1 MRTSRLEDKATYR
14 WLPCSSLFRTSANRK
29 SRDSILFCF
38 WQVSRARKASVFGI
52 RNAFP
57 SAVAL
62 FLLSELAA
70 IVGLS
75 GGAQLRVFS
84 QQILAGNVPGVAQ
97 ALKIHSRELSQSGL
111 RLVEN
116 LVLTLFYIVEY
127 QEFTG
132 KGLM

>member
-1 MRTSRLEDKATYR
+1 MFA
-14 WLPCSSLFRTSANRK
+14 
-29 SRDSILFCF
+29 
-38 WQVSRARKASVFGI
+38 I

-116 LVLTLFYIVEY
+116 LVLTCVLYCGIS
-127 QEFTG
+127 G
-132 KGLM
+132 IHRKGVDVKVVL